1 MPSNQEAE
9 IAVLGGILLEGN
21 EVYEKAKS
29 WIKDDEAF
37 YFMRHQIIWQA
48 IGTLYKS
55 NTPIDVVTIHT
66 ELKKKDKYD
75 TEHVADLNAYFL
87 TGLADGVPTTANV
100 EHYAKDIWYK
110 HIQRLAIKSA
120 QKLYA
125 MSLTDKEDVLDILH
139 KHEKIIEELKES
151 APSKKVETEDIIDN
165 TIETLKTGSNLIPF
179 GIEQM
184 DNAAGGMTRS
194 EVTVVGGR
202 PGHGKTTLVINIVKR
217 LLEQG
222 FRVMLFNREMTN
234 VEMMKKILVM
244 EFQEFS
250 YEKIRKAE
258 NIEKEIAEISMKKEA
273 LGEKYKNLIM
283 HDDCKTL
290 ADAMK
295 EISREKPDVILDDY
309 LQLIRTDNSNN
320 KDRRFEIEDIM
331 LDYKWICKKINC
343 SAILVSQLN
352 REIGLGVFH
361 KLNLSARLDR
371 PDSTIIIDTRYD
383 TVNLEIKS
391 IFIEGKYNKFDRTI
405 PQTHWPC
412 RKCKGRGCKSCNNT
426 GQLYPDSVQ
435 SLVAAPLMKITNSTE
450 NLFHGMGREDIDA
463 AMLGFGRP
471 FVLELRMP
479 KNREINLDEV
489 QKKINADNEERI
501 QVNNLEFVPRS
512 RVAELKN
519 TVCEKSYRV
528 DVSIP
533 KELTI

>member
-1 MPSNQEAE
+1 MKSIKTEKQMTPMPSNQEAE

-165 TIETLKTGSNLIPF
+165 TIETLKTGSNLIAF

-309 LQLIRTDNSNN
+309 IQLIRTDNSNN

-352 REIGLGVFH
+352 REIER
-361 KLNLSARLDR
+361 RLDPR
-371 PDSTIIIDTRYD
+371 PKLSDFAESGVIEQTAEAAFFVYYPYAVDDRESDPYEIEVICQKARYGSLGSY
-383 TVNLEIKS
+383 NLGFNGDKCS
-391 IFIEGKYNKFDRTI
+391 IYFDRTEAI
-405 PQTHWPC
+405 KVMSQFT
-412 RKCKGRGCKSCNNT
+412 
-426 GQLYPDSVQ
+426 
-435 SLVAAPLMKITNSTE
+435 
-450 NLFHGMGREDIDA
+450 
-463 AMLGFGRP
+463 
-471 FVLELRMP
+471 
-479 KNREINLDEV
+479 
-489 QKKINADNEERI
+489 
-501 QVNNLEFVPRS
+501 
-512 RVAELKN
+512 
-519 TVCEKSYRV
+519 
-528 DVSIP
+528 
-533 KELTI
+533 

>member
-1 MPSNQEAE
+1 MKSIKTEKQMTPMPSNQEAE

-194 EVTVVGGR
+194 EVTGVGGR

-309 LQLIRTDNSNN
+309 IQLIRTDNSNN

-352 REIGLGVFH
+352 REIER
-361 KLNLSARLDR
+361 RLDPR
-371 PDSTIIIDTRYD
+371 PKLSDFAESGVIEQTAEAAFFVYYPYAVDDRESDPYEIEVICQKARYGSLGSY
-383 TVNLEIKS
+383 NLGFNGDKCS
-391 IFIEGKYNKFDRTI
+391 IYFDRTEAI
-405 PQTHWPC
+405 KVMSQFT
-412 RKCKGRGCKSCNNT
+412 
-426 GQLYPDSVQ
+426 
-435 SLVAAPLMKITNSTE
+435 
-450 NLFHGMGREDIDA
+450 
-463 AMLGFGRP
+463 
-471 FVLELRMP
+471 
-479 KNREINLDEV
+479 
-489 QKKINADNEERI
+489 
-501 QVNNLEFVPRS
+501 
-512 RVAELKN
+512 
-519 TVCEKSYRV
+519 
-528 DVSIP
+528 
-533 KELTI
+533 